1 MTTVTVHN
9 ADVTVTPAQ
18 PQSSQPTVQ
27 TQPSMPAIPINFDTH
42 PAQVFSQGAPAVSSG
57 YPLGGLQTAPAVSMA
72 HHVNETPTQAA
83 MNAGSKF
90 IKVRDALGRVIGIK
104 KMAPIDNMRI
114 SRFIGG
120 ELSSNPAY
128 FGYASMAACVREI
141 DGEPIPMATSARQLE
156 DLVDKLGEDGLEAIS
171 RAILDAGWIK
181 ERTEKELLD
190 EAKN

>member
-72 HHVNETPTQAA
+72 HQHSETPTQAVV
-83 MNAGSKF
+83 NAGSKSHQG
-90 IKVRDALGRVIGIK
+90 A
-104 KMAPIDNMRI
+104 
-114 SRFIGG
+114 
-120 ELSSNPAY
+120 
-128 FGYASMAACVREI
+128 
-141 DGEPIPMATSARQLE
+141 
-156 DLVDKLGEDGLEAIS
+156 
-171 RAILDAGWIK
+171 
-181 ERTEKELLD
+181 
-190 EAKN
+190 